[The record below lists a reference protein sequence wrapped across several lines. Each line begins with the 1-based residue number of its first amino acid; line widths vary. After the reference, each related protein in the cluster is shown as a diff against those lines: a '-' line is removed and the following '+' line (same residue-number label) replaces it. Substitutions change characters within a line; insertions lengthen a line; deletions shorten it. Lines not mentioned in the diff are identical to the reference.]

1 MRFAE
6 KEVES
11 MEKQAVEEAEKEG
24 RTLPPGEISLPNFK
38 ELQAK
43 KRAEAEKKFLEEKV
57 LLERNM
63 SDIDK
68 QILQIQKAL
77 RDIDGVQTIDSFF
90 VKTDKAENNHRREE
104 SKKSHLE
111 DVAKKRK
118 TSFDDEREVKGAGAV
133 GPDGDFVEFPEYD
146 GQEEPHE
153 SKKAFTLFCK
163 RTRKEVKNSLS
174 SSERKDKV
182 CISAPFVLALFRS
195 HLVPTSLFLFHVA
208 DYRFFACV
216 QGHINGILKDRW
228 DALTEDE
235 KQVWKEW
242 EVWDDKRYEH
252 QLGVYEGNRHGSPKR
267 AKNAEDGALVVPKK
281 SCDAHN
287 KTVLDRSTS
296 NSSGTF
302 SIPKRRNA

>member
-24 RTLPPGEISLPNFK
+24 RTLPPGEIVLPNFK

-43 KRAEAEKKFLEEKV
+43 KRAEAEKKFLEERD

-77 RDIDGVQTIDSFF
+77 RDIDGGQTIDSFF
-90 VKTDKAENNHRREE
+90 AKTDKAENNHRREE
-104 SKKSHLE
+104 SKKIRIE
-111 DVAKKRK
+111 DVTKKRK
-118 TSFDDEREVKGAGAV
+118 TSFDNEREGNGNGAV
-133 GPDGDFVEFPEYD
+133 GPEGNFVEFPEYD
-146 GQEEPHE
+146 GREEPNE

-174 SSERKDKV
+174 VSERKDKV
-182 CISAPFVLALFRS
+182 CILASFVLTLFPWQ
-195 HLVPTSLFLFHVA
+195 LVPTLLFHST
-208 DYRFFACV
+208 DLLFSWCV
-216 QGHINGILKDRW
+216 QGHVNGILKDRW

-242 EVWDDKRYEH
+242 EDWDAKRYEY

-267 AKNAEDGALVVPKK
+267 SKNGEDGALTVPKK
-281 SCDAHN
+281 TSDANN
-287 KTVLDRSTS
+287 KSVLDRSTS

-302 SIPKRRNA
+302 SIPKRRNT